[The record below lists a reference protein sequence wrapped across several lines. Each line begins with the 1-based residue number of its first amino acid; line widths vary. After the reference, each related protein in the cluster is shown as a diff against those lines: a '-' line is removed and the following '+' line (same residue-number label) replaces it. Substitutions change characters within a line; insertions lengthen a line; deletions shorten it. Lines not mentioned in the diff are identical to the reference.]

1 MSINSETQLVNNA
14 LIRLGANTITDI
26 DTDGSHESNTMQQL
40 YAPTRDA
47 LLRQHFWNFAMT
59 RISLAENAI
68 TPAFEWA
75 AQYELPAD
83 FIRIK
88 SIFNSDGPFTIEGT
102 AILTDTTTELQVV
115 YVKKVT
121 DVTAFDPLF
130 VQTLT
135 LMLAILAAPRIQSD
149 VKVEV
154 LMRELKE
161 LIMEAKIVDAQ
172 DGSADNMIIST
183 FQDSRNGLGIDRFS
197 VSNIL

>member
-1 MSINSETQLVNNA
+1 MAINSETQLVNNA

-59 RISLAENAI
+59 RVSLAENAVA
-68 TPAFEWA
+68 PAFQWA

-88 SIFNSDGPFTIEGT
+88 SIYNSSGPFTIEGT
-102 AILTDTTTELQVV
+102 SILTDQVSELQIV

-121 DVTAFDPLF
+121 DVTAFDALF

-154 LMRELKE
+154 LSRELKE
-161 LIMEAKIVDAQ
+161 LLMEAKIVDAQ
-172 DGSADNMIIST
+172 DGDADSMSIST
-183 FQDSRNGLGIDRFS
+183 FSDSRSGFGLDRFS
-197 VSNIL
+197 ITV